1 MTLTDFLSRLDGR
14 KKCGGYYIARC
25 PAHGDKHQSLS
36 ISEKDGRI
44 LVNCHAGCSANAI
57 VGAMGLELKD
67 LFQDS
72 RPQAGKQNRRD
83 VRQDKPKRTD
93 DKQPKPWR
101 QRGTIVVSYEYRND
115 SGELLAVKDRYE
127 NKFMSW
133 RHPDGSGG
141 WLDGSGGREIPLYKH
156 ECIGNPVY
164 LVEGEKDVDTL
175 RAAGLYAVC
184 NPNGAAENWQDR
196 YTDQLKGFDVRVIP
210 DNDDIGRKHA
220 DKVCNALIGAAA
232 SVKLIDLKELWPE
245 IPNKG
250 DVTDWFEWCR
260 QQGRE
265 DEKITQ
271 CLTVYADGVPEFVLE
286 TAGEDPPEEEK
297 TLDYSKV
304 TASSVGDIDFSQT
317 PEVEFYIDRI
327 LAQGVTFL
335 NAFSKVGK
343 SRMIVQML
351 LAVCNGTP
359 FLQHQTKRSAVL
371 YLALE
376 DERID
381 FENRMKR
388 FLRDAPQ
395 PDNFYYVTKEAFE
408 YETPTLDNGLL
419 PFLESQLAQHPEIKV
434 IAVDVFGVIRSKRRM
449 GEDFAV
455 HERRDVDALIK
466 FAAEHQTAL
475 LIAHHVSKAGLHQ
488 ARSSSTGSGA
498 GSYVISGTVHAELEI
513 ALDSS
518 DENRAKFS
526 VKGRRMKASH
536 FAIRDEFPYW
546 KLEGDWE
553 AVTFADD
560 PVVATV
566 KWLVDQYGQWK
577 GSIKQLVEANIE
589 HLDEL
594 PQIINKPNKRTI
606 EKFARQLQSC
616 GIRYTQIK
624 NGNASPLHEFV
635 RGDDDS
641 INSFSELTN
650 SEEWEDLQINSL

>member
-1 MTLTDFLSRLDGR
+1 MA
-14 KKCGGYYIARC
+14 KC

-72 RPQAGKQNRRD
+72 RPQAGKQNRSD
-83 VRQDKPKRTD
+83 ARQDKPKRTE
-93 DKQPKPWR
+93 DKRPKPWR
-101 QRGTIVVSYEYRND
+101 QRGNIVASYEYRND
-115 SGELLAVKDRYE
+115 SGELLAVKDRYD

-156 ECIGNPVY
+156 DCIGNPVY

-184 NPNGAAENWQDR
+184 NPNGAGENWQDR

-271 CLTVYADGVPEFVLE
+271 CLTVYADGVPEFQ
-286 TAGEDPPEEEK
+286 PPAAEQAEVSLPLPK
-297 TLDYSKV
+297 
-304 TASSVGDIDFSQT
+304 SVSQIEFDT
-317 PEVEFYIDRI
+317 VQRYRFIINEILPE
-327 LAQGVTFL
+327 GVTFL
-335 NAFSKVGK
+335 NAYAKTGK
-343 SRMIVQML
+343 SRLELQL
-351 LAVCNGTP
+351 CLSVCWGIP
-359 FLQHQTKRSAVL
+359 FLGHDTEKSSVL
-371 YLALE
+371 YCALE
-376 DERID
+376 DEMSD
-381 FENRMKR
+381 FAPRLELM
-388 FLRDAPQ
+388 LRGKPAPK
-395 PDNFYYVTKEAFE
+395 NFYYFTKEDF
-408 YETPTLDNGLL
+408 DNAPPRLG
-419 PFLESQLAQHPEIKV
+419 ENGGLAQL
-434 IAVDVFGVIRSKRRM
+434 IAQALKSYPGISLVCVDVFGGIRSELDGYM
-449 GEDFAV
+449 NFTD
-455 HERRDVDALIK
+455 HERKDLDELIK
-466 FAAEHQTAL
+466 IAADHKIAL
-475 LIAHHVSKAGLHQ
+475 VVAHHVGKNGE
-488 ARSSSTGSGA
+488 RSMSSGNDFMGSGA
-498 GSYVISGTVHAELEI
+498 GSFTIPATVHSVWYMARDKDNEKRIMLAYRGRRIKSGSIAMRDEYPGFELEGNW
-513 ALDSS
+513 D
-518 DENRAKFS
+518 
-526 VKGRRMKASH
+526 
-536 FAIRDEFPYW
+536 
-546 KLEGDWE
+546 

-566 KWLVDQYGQWK
+566 KWLVEQYGQWK
-577 GSIKQLVEANIE
+577 GSIKQLMEANIE

-594 PQIINKPNKRTI
+594 PQIVNRPNKKTI

-624 NGNASPLHEFV
+624 NGQGAPTHEFV
-635 RGDDDS
+635 RADMNGFQEIECERS
-641 INSFSELTN
+641 W
-650 SEEWEDLQINSL
+650 EEIQGLECSQNC